1 MNEGWRIT
9 PGHRSF
15 NRANCTMRNLSENQ
29 NACISRK
36 MCAREDVFV
45 TRKGEC
51 DLEHQAPRSGSAYI
65 SWIGV
70 GATGLRHQQAAEG

>member
-15 NRANCTMRNLSENQ
+15 NRANYTMRNLSENQ

-36 MCAREDVFV
+36 MCAREDVYV
-45 TRKGEC
+45 TMKGEC
-51 DLEHQAPRSGSAYI
+51 DLEHQDTDNVVPI
-65 SWIGV
+65 
-70 GATGLRHQQAAEG
+70 

>member
-36 MCAREDVFV
+36 MCAREDVFGGFGSLCD
-45 TRKGEC
+45 KG
-51 DLEHQAPRSGSAYI
+51 LA
-65 SWIGV
+65 
-70 GATGLRHQQAAEG
+70 

>member
-36 MCAREDVFV
+36 MCAREGVFV

-51 DLEHQAPRSGSAYI
+51 DLEHQAP
-65 SWIGV
+65 
-70 GATGLRHQQAAEG
+70 LRECLYKLG

>member
-15 NRANCTMRNLSENQ
+15 NRANYTMRNLSENQ

-36 MCAREDVFV
+36 MCAREGVFV

-51 DLEHQAPRSGSAYI
+51 DLEHQAPAQ
-65 SWIGV
+65 GV
-70 GATGLRHQQAAEG
+70 WAPPVCVTSKPRKAEKQSKTA

>member
-15 NRANCTMRNLSENQ
+15 NRANYTMRNLSENQ

-36 MCAREDVFV
+36 MCAREGVFV

-51 DLEHQAPRSGSAYI
+51 DLEHQVPAQ
-65 SWIGV
+65 GV
-70 GATGLRHQQAAEG
+70 PI